1 MIVPGKCPMSML
13 LAATLSLGACSA
25 LPTSGPA
32 SWNVRSSQPKA
43 PDTIPY
49 ALVKL
54 DAKISTI
61 LAQFTPR
68 LSNAFANRSPPK
80 EFRFGIGDIVS
91 VTVFEAAAGGLFI
104 PAEAGVRPG
113 NFVTIPNQSVDA
125 NGNISVPYA
134 GPIRALGKTPP
145 EVQQAIVAALAN
157 RAIEPQAV
165 VSLFEQQTSLVS
177 VLGEVN
183 LPARFPASPSG
194 ERVLDAITRARGPR
208 SQGYDV
214 WVTLERQG
222 HRATVPFGAL
232 IYEPSNNIYVRPNDT
247 IYLYNEP
254 QTFLAFGA
262 SGLQGQFKFD
272 AWRISL
278 AEAVG
283 KTSGLA
289 DFRADPG
296 SVFLYRGET
305 REVAE
310 RIGIDCSQFAGPIIP
325 VIYNVNLRDPAGYF
339 LAKTFEMRNKDV
351 VYVSNAVTVETSK
364 FLEHLRLIMAT
375 VNDPIVYTTNAYT
388 LKQAIQ
394 GSGNVT
400 TITTPTPLSNT
411 TVVTPTIQSP
421 GSP

>member
-1 MIVPGKCPMSML
+1 MS
-13 LAATLSLGACSA
+13 
-25 LPTSGPA
+25 
-32 SWNVRSSQPKA
+32 RK
-43 PDTIPY
+43 
-49 ALVKL
+49 
-54 DAKISTI
+54 
-61 LAQFTPR
+61 
-68 LSNAFANRSPPK
+68 
-80 EFRFGIGDIVS
+80 RFWH
-91 VTVFEAAAGGLFI
+91 
-104 PAEAGVRPG
+104 
-113 NFVTIPNQSVDA
+113 
-125 NGNISVPYA
+125 
-134 GPIRALGKTPP
+134 
-145 EVQQAIVAALAN
+145 
-157 RAIEPQAV
+157 
-165 VSLFEQQTSLVS
+165 S
-177 VLGEVN
+177 VL
-183 LPARFPASPSG
+183 P
-194 ERVLDAITRARGPR
+194 
-208 SQGYDV
+208 
-214 WVTLERQG
+214 
-222 HRATVPFGAL
+222 
-232 IYEPSNNIYVRPNDT
+232 
-247 IYLYNEP
+247 
-254 QTFLAFGA
+254 
-262 SGLQGQFKFD
+262 GLQGQFKFD

-283 KTSGLA
+283 KASGLA
-289 DFRADPG
+289 DFRADPA

-394 GSGNVT
+394 GTGNVT